1 MQFALPTLAVPVFD
15 LKTMEER
22 IDSSLATR
30 SMIALVT
37 VFSAISILLA
47 ALGIH
52 ALIAQVVTERTAEI
66 GIRMALGARSSDIF
80 KRYVMQGFGCR
91 WQES

>member
-1 MQFALPTLAVPVFD
+1 
-15 LKTMEER
+15 
-22 IDSSLATR
+22 
-30 SMIALVT
+30 MIALVT